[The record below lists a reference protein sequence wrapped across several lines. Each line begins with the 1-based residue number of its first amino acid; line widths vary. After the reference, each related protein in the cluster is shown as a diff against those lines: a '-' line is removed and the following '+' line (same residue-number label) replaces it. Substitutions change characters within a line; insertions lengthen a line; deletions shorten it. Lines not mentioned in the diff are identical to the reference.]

1 MYSIKA
7 LFIQILN
14 LFLKLRTRIIN
25 FEIKFI
31 FADVVDIFS
40 TGMLGIAL
48 VELNNRDK
56 EISLPYLL
64 NIFHK

>member
-40 TGMLGIAL
+40 TGMLGIVL

-56 EISLPYLL
+56 EISLPYLF